1 MSGVKHVLPLLL
13 LIVALAL
20 PVGPVLAGDAPAP
33 TSLPDPFCDHDKTGG
48 CGAKNWML
56 VHCNH
61 LGCLWKYS
69 RGCTFCAT
77 EHDGNKWA
85 CWREE
90 FVYRREF
97 RRH

>member
-1 MSGVKHVLPLLL
+1 MSMVRFVLLL
-13 LIVALAL
+13 MMLTLSLAPAVGPALA
-20 PVGPVLAGDAPAP
+20 ADAPA
-33 TSLPDPFCDHDKTGG
+33 TGWLPDPACNHDKTGG

-56 VHCNH
+56 AYCNH

-77 EHDGNKWA
+77 EHDGNQWE